1 MAKKVT
7 VTLVDDFDGSG
18 AADETVEFG
27 LDGVTYE
34 IDLSTKNAT
43 KLRGDLKQW
52 VAAGR
57 RVGGR
62 RRGRIVPVEKPKP
75 AVSVRKSVQDDQ
87 ITCLECGGTFKSLKR
102 HLMTHHN
109 LSPEEYRE
117 KWDLPA
123 DYPMVAPAYAEAR
136 SRLAKEMGLGQR
148 RKRRGKDYKDHDGD
162 YKDHDIDYKDDDDK

>member
-57 RVGGR
+57 RVGG
-62 RRGRIVPVEKPKP
+62 
-75 AVSVRKSVQDDQ
+75 
-87 ITCLECGGTFKSLKR
+87 
-102 HLMTHHN
+102 
-109 LSPEEYRE
+109 
-117 KWDLPA
+117 
-123 DYPMVAPAYAEAR
+123 APARPFRIRPWTWRDRPRAER
-136 SRLAKEMGLGQR
+136 GDPRMGSS
-148 RKRRGKDYKDHDGD
+148 
-162 YKDHDIDYKDDDDK
+162 

>member
-62 RRGRIVPVEKPKP
+62 RYF
-75 AVSVRKSVQDDQ
+75 AAFA
-87 ITCLECGGTFKSLKR
+87 GG
-102 HLMTHHN
+102 
-109 LSPEEYRE
+109 E
-117 KWDLPA
+117 
-123 DYPMVAPAYAEAR
+123 PMAAR
-136 SRLAKEMGLGQR
+136 R
-148 RKRRGKDYKDHDGD
+148 RKRLGGFLVYLLCGSVQRRLGALRPGTDQAPQG
-162 YKDHDIDYKDDDDK
+162 

>member
-57 RVGGR
+57 RVRWRRTDGR
-62 RRGRIVPVEKPKP
+62 SAPETLGWFSR
-75 AVSVRKSVQDDQ
+75 
-87 ITCLECGGTFKSLKR
+87 
-102 HLMTHHN
+102 
-109 LSPEEYRE
+109 LSPMRFCSTAT
-117 KWDLPA
+117 WGAAPRNRPGTARLGTLAGRPLQWTA
-123 DYPMVAPAYAEAR
+123 GTRCRPLYPMVRE
-136 SRLAKEMGLGQR
+136 SR
-148 RKRRGKDYKDHDGD
+148 
-162 YKDHDIDYKDDDDK
+162 

>member
-1 MAKKVT
+1 MTETSLGASNEL
-7 VTLVDDFDGSG
+7 LVELT
-18 AADETVEFG
+18 A
-27 LDGVTYE
+27 E
-34 IDLSTKNAT
+34 I
-43 KLRGDLKQW
+43 
-52 VAAGR
+52 VAAY
-57 RVGGR
+57 VSNHVVPVAELPTL
-62 RRGRIVPVEKPKP
+62 IADVHSALNNTTAPAPVVVPVEKPKP

-109 LSPEEYRE
+109 LSPEDYRD

-148 RKRRGKDYKDHDGD
+148 RKRCGK
-162 YKDHDIDYKDDDDK
+162 

>member
-43 KLRGDLKQW
+43 KLRGDLKQ
-52 VAAGR
+52 
-57 RVGGR
+57 
-62 RRGRIVPVEKPKP
+62 IVPVEKPKP

>member
-62 RRGRIVPVEKPKP
+62 RSRPFRIRPWTWRDRPRAERGDPR
-75 AVSVRKSVQDDQ
+75 
-87 ITCLECGGTFKSLKR
+87 
-102 HLMTHHN
+102 
-109 LSPEEYRE
+109 
-117 KWDLPA
+117 
-123 DYPMVAPAYAEAR
+123 
-136 SRLAKEMGLGQR
+136 MGSS
-148 RKRRGKDYKDHDGD
+148 
-162 YKDHDIDYKDDDDK
+162 

>member
-1 MAKKVT
+1 MAEN
-7 VTLVDDFDGSG
+7 TLG
-18 AADETVEFG
+18 ASNELLVE
-27 LDGVTYE
+27 LTAE
-34 IDLSTKNAT
+34 I
-43 KLRGDLKQW
+43 
-52 VAAGR
+52 VAAY
-57 RVGGR
+57 VSNHV
-62 RRGRIVPVEKPKP
+62 VPVAELPTLIADVHSALNNTTAPAPVVVPAEKPKP

-148 RKRRGKDYKDHDGD
+148 RKRRGK
-162 YKDHDIDYKDDDDK
+162 

>member
-18 AADETVEFG
+18 AADDTVEFG

-62 RRGRIVPVEKPKP
+62 RRGRSGSRPWTWRDRP
-75 AVSVRKSVQDDQ
+75 R
-87 ITCLECGGTFKSLKR
+87 
-102 HLMTHHN
+102 
-109 LSPEEYRE
+109 
-117 KWDLPA
+117 
-123 DYPMVAPAYAEAR
+123 AER
-136 SRLAKEMGLGQR
+136 GDPRMGSS
-148 RKRRGKDYKDHDGD
+148 
-162 YKDHDIDYKDDDDK
+162 

>member
-62 RRGRIVPVEKPKP
+62 RRGRSGS
-75 AVSVRKSVQDDQ
+75 AVDVARSTASRARRSANGLVV
-87 ITCLECGGTFKSLKR
+87 TGTMCRREAGSR
-102 HLMTHHN
+102 PTSSTHTTRR
-109 LSPEEYRE
+109 PDI
-117 KWDLPA
+117 WLPA
-123 DYPMVAPAYAEAR
+123 PRRKPGRRYFAAFAGGEPMAAR
-136 SRLAKEMGLGQR
+136 R
-148 RKRRGKDYKDHDGD
+148 RKRLGGFLVYLLCGSVQRRLGALRPGTDQAPQG
-162 YKDHDIDYKDDDDK
+162 

>member
-34 IDLSTKNAT
+34 IDLSSKNAA
-43 KLRGDLKQW
+43 KLRNDLKQW

-62 RRGRIVPVEKPKP
+62 RHAGAVDHDEIALAEDGVVVPRDQLEAGVHGAAIERVVVAATGRDAP
-75 AVSVRKSVQDDQ
+75 
-87 ITCLECGGTFKSLKR
+87 LEIQEQRATAGALTWRLYE
-102 HLMTHHN
+102 TI
-109 LSPEEYRE
+109 
-117 KWDLPA
+117 
-123 DYPMVAPAYAEAR
+123 AR
-136 SRLAKEMGLGQR
+136 AARQ
-148 RKRRGKDYKDHDGD
+148 KRR
-162 YKDHDIDYKDDDDK
+162 